1 VSASTASYA
10 VNGITPGGLLPNASM
25 AAVLAHQAVAEAR
38 AGGAEVMPA
47 GENREDQP
55 PPR

>member
-1 VSASTASYA
+1 
-10 VNGITPGGLLPNASM
+10 M